1 MGDGRDVESPHQA
14 SPTVVG
20 GQRLAPDR
28 GGGWLAFAAIMLLLG
43 AVFNAVYGLTALT
56 NDDYLRADELLFG
69 DLSLW
74 GAIYLVFAAAQLI
87 AVLLIARRRE
97 SGAVLGIAIVV
108 LHATAVLLSIGA
120 YPIWSVILL
129 VVDGLILYGLS
140 VYGLGASDGLVS
152 GNYTEE
158 ES

>member
-1 MGDGRDVESPHQA
+1 MGDGREIPPSRTAVD
-14 SPTVVG
+14 

-28 GGGWLAFAAIMLLLG
+28 GGGWLAFAAVLLLLG

-56 NDDYLRADELLFG
+56 NDDYLHADELLFG

-74 GAIYLVFAAAQLI
+74 GTIYLVFAVAQLV
-87 AVLLIARRRE
+87 AVLLIAGRRPL
-97 SGAVLGIAIVV
+97 GAVLGIAIVV

-120 YPIWSVILL
+120 YPLWSVILL

-140 VYGLGASDGLVS
+140 VYGLGSSDGLVS
-152 GNYTEE
+152 TGNYTEE

>member
-1 MGDGRDVESPHQA
+1 MGDGRDIQPNR
-14 SPTVVG
+14 TVVDR
-20 GQRLAPDR
+20 QRLAPDR

-56 NDDYLRADELLFG
+56 NDDYLHADELLFG
-69 DLSLW
+69 DLSMW
-74 GAIYLVFAAAQLI
+74 GAIYLVFAATQLI
-87 AVLLIARRRE
+87 AVLLIAGRRT

-140 VYGLGASDGLVS
+140 VYGLGSSDGLAS
-152 GNYTEE
+152 TGNYTEE